1 MLGEPLSNSIRD
13 ELDRRKK
20 GLNRDNGL
28 PNLGSG
34 LEYSFSEMMTKSTYV
49 RLISPLFRT
58 EIKGN
63 LLQRNDP
70 TNYFNKTHWTDADG
84 RGKLPP
90 PGITSVR
97 TAYVGEG
104 ATINTIKEATIEM

>member
-34 LEYSFSEMMTKSTYV
+34 LEY
-49 RLISPLFRT
+49 L
-58 EIKGN
+58 N
-63 LLQRNDP
+63 L
-70 TNYFNKTHWTDADG
+70 
-84 RGKLPP
+84 
-90 PGITSVR
+90 
-97 TAYVGEG
+97 
-104 ATINTIKEATIEM
+104 ATTQLLGLN